1 MSSRHEQEEY
11 LEQDEAE
18 RDSAGRR
25 NSLVAL
31 VVLAV
36 LVTAGLLL
44 VDRLSSVSALQ
55 DCLMTHATNCASV
68 SPLPPVAPASRS
80 VAPST
85 TR

>member
-1 MSSRHEQEEY
+1 MPSRHEQEEY

-36 LVTAGLLL
+36 LVAAGLLL
-44 VDRLSSVSALQ
+44 DRLSSVSALQ
-55 DCLMTHATNCASV
+55 DCLMTHATNCVSV
-68 SPLPPVAPASRS
+68 SPPPSAAPAVRS
-80 VAPST
+80 GAST
-85 TR
+85 IR

>member
-1 MSSRHEQEEY
+1 MSSRHEQGEY

-36 LVTAGLLL
+36 LVAAGLLL
-44 VDRLSSVSALQ
+44 VDRLSSVSALR
-55 DCLMTHATNCASV
+55 
-68 SPLPPVAPASRS
+68 PR
-80 VAPST
+80 
-85 TR
+85 

>member
-31 VVLAV
+31 IVLAV
-36 LVTAGLLL
+36 LVVAGLVL
-44 VDRLSSVSALQ
+44 VDRLSAVSTLQ
-55 DCLMTHATNCASV
+55 DCLLTHATNCANV
-68 SPLPPVAPASRS
+68 NPPPSAAPAVRS
-80 VAPST
+80 GAST
-85 TR
+85 IR

>member
-1 MSSRHEQEEY
+1 MSRHHEQEEY

-36 LVTAGLLL
+36 LVAAGLLL

-68 SPLPPVAPASRS
+68 SPPPSAAPAGRS

>member
-1 MSSRHEQEEY
+1 MAPIY
-11 LEQDEAE
+11 A
-18 RDSAGRR
+18 SAGEEASPMQ
-25 NSLVAL
+25 SLAL

-36 LVTAGLLL
+36 LVVAGLVL

-55 DCLMTHATNCASV
+55 DCLMTRATNCASV
-68 SPLPPVAPASRS
+68 SPPPSVAPAGRN

>member
-1 MSSRHEQEEY
+1 MPSRHEQDEY
-11 LEQDEAE
+11 LDQDEAE

-25 NSLVAL
+25 NSMIAL
-31 VVLAV
+31 AVLAV
-36 LVTAGLLL
+36 LVVAGLVL

-55 DCLMTHATNCASV
+55 DCLMTRSTSCTSV
-68 SPLPPVAPASRS
+68 SPPPSVAPADRS

>member
-18 RDSAGRR
+18 RDSAGRC
-25 NSLVAL
+25 NSLVE
-31 VVLAV
+31 
-36 LVTAGLLL
+36 
-44 VDRLSSVSALQ
+44 RLSSVSALQ
-55 DCLMTHATNCASV
+55 DCLMTHATNCANV
-68 SPLPPVAPASRS
+68 SPPPPVAPAGRN

>member
-36 LVTAGLLL
+36 LVAAGLLL

-68 SPLPPVAPASRS
+68 SPLPSAAPAVQSG
-80 VAPST
+80 AST

>member
-31 VVLAV
+31 VVLAMLVVAGLV
-36 LVTAGLLL
+36 LVDL
-44 VDRLSSVSALQ
+44 LSSVSALQ
-55 DCLMTHATNCASV
+55 DCLMSHATSCASV
-68 SPLPPVAPASRS
+68 SPPLSVAPAGRS

>member
-1 MSSRHEQEEY
+1 MPSRHEQEEY

-31 VVLAV
+31 FVLAV
-36 LVTAGLLL
+36 LVAAGLLL

-55 DCLMTHATNCASV
+55 DCLMTRSTSCTSV
-68 SPLPPVAPASRS
+68 SPPPSVAPAGRS
-80 VAPST
+80 GASST

>member
-1 MSSRHEQEEY
+1 MPSRHEQEEY

-36 LVTAGLLL
+36 LVAAGLLL

-55 DCLMTHATNCASV
+55 DCLMTRATNCSDLV
-68 SPLPPVAPASRS
+68 QPPQPAGVR
-80 VAPST
+80 
-85 TR
+85 

>member
-1 MSSRHEQEEY
+1 MSSRHEQDEY

-36 LVTAGLLL
+36 LVIAGLVL

-55 DCLMTHATNCASV
+55 DCLMTRSTNCASV
-68 SPLPPVAPASRS
+68 SPPPSVAPAGRS
-80 VAPST
+80 VVPST